1 MKKLDVEISDTLH
14 DKFYREVTKP
24 GGIFRSKDKNETAGG
39 AFQSAVEVALQ
50 EFLDS
55 QGKETIQQI
64 SLSW

>member
-1 MKKLDVEISDTLH
+1 MKKIDIEISDTLH

-24 GGIFRSKDKNETAGG
+24 GGIFRSKDKKETAGG

-55 QGKETIQQI
+55 REKKR
-64 SLSW
+64 SNK

>member
-1 MKKLDVEISDTLH
+1 MKKLNVEISDTLH
-14 DKFYREVTKP
+14 DKFYREVTEP

-55 QGKETIQQI
+55 REKKR
-64 SLSW
+64 SNK